1 MRTVAER
8 DRLGN
13 PLMRGHARDRLDGRM
28 RGVRVLAALTLC
40 VCLSTI
46 ASAQP
51 TPPDATPPPPAA
63 AGAKLHVYTKPIEP
77 FSFQK
82 DGKNLGF
89 SLELWERVAQKL
101 GVTYEIHWTKSVSD
115 LIEAV
120 KAKRADV
127 AIAAISITS
136 EREKVLDFSTPF
148 YESGLAILT
157 RAEGKGVFALMG
169 ETFWTASVAKA
180 VLVVLLLFVVLAHG
194 VWFFE
199 RKVNPEQFPKPYA
212 KGIWESA
219 WWAISTMLSGG
230 CDAKGP
236 MHTLGRVLGAL
247 WMLVCIVV
255 LTYFTAA
262 ITTMMTV
269 SQLSSSINGPNELP
283 GKKVATVKGSTAE
296 KYLKEHG
303 AKVSAFDTPDG
314 AFDAMNGKKV
324 DAVVYDEPILSYHA
338 KVAGQPG
345 QQVVGLFERQNY
357 GIALQTDSPLRKQ
370 INTVLLELAE
380 DGTISDLRTKWFGN

>member
-1 MRTVAER
+1 MRLIIT
-8 DRLGN
+8 L
-13 PLMRGHARDRLDGRM
+13 PLL
-28 RGVRVLAALTLC
+28 L
-40 VCLSTI
+40 CLSTV

-51 TPPDATPPPPAA
+51 APSDTPPPAPAA
-63 AGAKLHVYTKPIEP
+63 AAKLQLYLKPIEP

-89 SLELWERVAQKL
+89 SVDLWDRIAQKL
-101 GVTYEIHWTKSVSD
+101 GTPYELHWVKSVTE
-115 LIEAV
+115 LIDAV
-120 KAKRADV
+120 KTKRADA

-136 EREKVLDFSTPF
+136 EREKVVDFSTPY

-157 RAEGKGVFALMG
+157 RAEGKGVFDLMK
-169 ETFWTASVAKA
+169 ETFWTAGVAKA
-180 VLVVLLLFVVLAHG
+180 GLVLLLVLVVLAHG

-199 RKVNPEQFPKPYA
+199 RRVNPDQFPQTYA

-236 MHTLGRVLGAL
+236 MHVLGRAISAL
-247 WMLVCIVV
+247 WMLVCIIV

-269 SQLSSSINGPNELP
+269 NQLSSTINGPSDLP
-283 GKKVATVKGSTAE
+283 GKTVATVKGSTAE
-296 KYLKEHG
+296 RYLREHG
-303 AKVSAFDTPDG
+303 AKVISFDAIDG
-314 AFDAMNGKKV
+314 AFEAMNAKTI

-338 KVAGQPG
+338 KVSGQAG

-370 INTVLLELAE
+370 VNTVLLELAE
-380 DGTISDLRTKWFGN
+380 DGTIDDLRTKWFGN

>member
-1 MRTVAER
+1 MR
-8 DRLGN
+8 LF
-13 PLMRGHARDRLDGRM
+13 
-28 RGVRVLAALTLC
+28 AALALC
-40 VCLSTI
+40 VCLSTV

-51 TPPDATPPPPAA
+51 APPDPTPPPPAPT
-63 AGAKLHVYTKPIEP
+63 AKLVVYTKPIEP
-77 FSFQK
+77 FAFQK

-89 SLELWERVAQKL
+89 SIELWDRIARKL
-101 GVTYEIHWTKSVSD
+101 GLQYEVRWGKTVTDVIDAVRTKQ
-115 LIEAV
+115 
-120 KAKRADV
+120 ADV
-127 AIAAISITS
+127 GIAAISITS
-136 EREKVLDFSTPF
+136 EREKVVDFSTPF

-157 RAEGKGVFALMG
+157 RAEGKGVIDLMR
-169 ETFWTASVAKA
+169 ETFWTASVAKG
-180 VLVVLLLFVVLAHG
+180 VLVLFLLFIVLAHG

-236 MHTLGRVLGAL
+236 MHTLGRVVGSL
-247 WMLVCIVV
+247 WMLTCIVV

-262 ITTMMTV
+262 ITTVMTV
-269 SQLSSSINGPNELP
+269 SQLNAAINGPQDLP

-296 KYLKEHG
+296 RYLREHN
-303 AKVSAFDTPDG
+303 AKVSSFDTPDA
-314 AFDAMNGKKV
+314 AFEAMNGKTV
-324 DAVVYDEPILSYHA
+324 EAVVYDEPILSYHA
-338 KVAGQPG
+338 KVAGQDG

-380 DGTISDLRTKWFGN
+380 DGTIDDLRTKWFGN

>member
-1 MRTVAER
+1 MRFI
-8 DRLGN
+8 
-13 PLMRGHARDRLDGRM
+13 
-28 RGVRVLAALTLC
+28 AALTL
-40 VCLSTI
+40 VLCLFTT
-46 ASAQP
+46 AAAQP
-51 TPPDATPPPPAA
+51 APGDAPPPPPAPPA
-63 AGAKLHVYTKPIEP
+63 AKLQVYTKPIEP
-77 FSFQK
+77 FAFQK

-89 SLELWERVAQKL
+89 SIELWDRIAQKL
-101 GVTYEIHWTKSVSD
+101 GVSYEIHWLKSVTE
-115 LIEAV
+115 LIDAV

-136 EREKVLDFSTPF
+136 EREKVVDFTTPF

-157 RAEGKGVFALMG
+157 RAEGKGVLDLMKD
-169 ETFWTASVAKA
+169 TFWTASVAKA
-180 VLVVLLLFVVLAHG
+180 MLILLAVFVVLAHG

-199 RKVNPEQFPKPYA
+199 RKVNADQFPKPYRT
-212 KGIWESA
+212 GIWESA

-236 MHTLGRVLGAL
+236 MHTLGRVLGAI

-269 SQLSSSINGPNELP
+269 SQLSSAINGPNELP
-283 GKKVATVKGSTAE
+283 GKKVATVMGSTAE

-303 AKVSAFDTPDG
+303 SKVSSFDAIDG
-314 AFDAMNGKKV
+314 ALEAMNAKKV
-324 DAVVYDEPILSYHA
+324 DAVVYDEPILSYKS

-357 GIALQTDSPLRKQ
+357 GIALQTDSTLRKQ

-380 DGTISDLRTKWFGN
+380 DGTINDLRTKWFGN